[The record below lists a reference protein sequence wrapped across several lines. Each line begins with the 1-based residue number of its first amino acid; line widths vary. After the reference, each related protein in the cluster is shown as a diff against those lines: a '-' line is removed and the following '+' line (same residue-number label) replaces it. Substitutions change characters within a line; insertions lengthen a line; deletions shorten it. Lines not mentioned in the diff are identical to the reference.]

1 MKNLPIIFNFDKG
14 CQNHK
19 IPLHREPIKNDAVI
33 MEILIS
39 ATMVVAKVAA
49 IGVMLGG
56 CVGMLMVGAKSV
68 IEEA

>member
-1 MKNLPIIFNFDKG
+1 M
-14 CQNHK
+14 
-19 IPLHREPIKNDAVI
+19 

-56 CVGMLMVGAKSV
+56 CVGILMVGAKSV

>member
-14 CQNHK
+14 CQNTHL
-19 IPLHREPIKNDAVI
+19 PLHREPIKNERGM

-56 CVGMLMVGAKSV
+56 CVGGC
-68 IEEA
+68 